1 MKLCVCVRKSAM
13 RGQVITPC
21 CRSRHKMA
29 APFSWATNLIA
40 PNYTHNYCL
49 CLAERVHLFEQ
60 TIAHN
65 SFSRSARFD
74 TFLHSEKFS
83 VSFSKR
89 KIWIRYIP
97 PRRRRL
103 KITFV
108 STQKNWRNSA
118 RLTDCKQLNRT
129 AAETFRSGSR
139 SAQCHFITT
148 TNANSPFKVSLA
160 WNMQMI
166 GQ

>member
-1 MKLCVCVRKSAM
+1 MRPEVGNERTGNNTLLPEQTQNGSPLFLGDEPNCTKLHSQLLSVS
-13 RGQVITPC
+13 
-21 CRSRHKMA
+21 
-29 APFSWATNLIA
+29 SWACSPLWANDCSQQFLTL
-40 PNYTHNYCL
+40 
-49 CLAERVHLFEQ
+49 
-60 TIAHN
+60 
-65 SFSRSARFD
+65 RSLRHISPFG
-74 TFLHSEKFS
+74 KVS